1 MPSSCSS
8 NNSSSNHADRYNHGR
23 VQPPGPKG
31 HFLVGVLPEFRKD
44 PAGFLERMARQ
55 YGDVVYIPLGRQ
67 HIYCVS
73 HPDAIR
79 DVLVTHQNKFKKSRM
94 LERAR
99 VLLGDG
105 LLTSEGDHHRRQRRL
120 VQPAFH
126 RDRLAGYGAVMV
138 ERSAA
143 VRDQWKPGE
152 PFDVLQEMM
161 RLTLAIVAKTLFSTD
176 VDSEAGDIHAALTE
190 VFGLFEIILMP
201 FSEILE
207 KLPLPSVRRFQRARQ
222 RLDKTIYRLIAERR
236 AHPRDTGD
244 LLSMLLLASDEEG
257 DAPGRGMTDTQVRDE
272 ALTLFLAGHET
283 TANALT
289 WAWYLLSQNPGAER
303 SFHAELDQVLA
314 GRLPSVEDLPRLRYS
329 ESIFAETLRLYP
341 PAWGIGR
348 RALED
353 FSVGEFVI
361 PARSVVLM
369 SPYVVHRDPRWF
381 ADPIVFRPERWLTD
395 DPARPKFAYF
405 PFGGGARVCIGE
417 RFAWME
423 GTLLLAAI
431 GQRWRLRLEPGHR
444 VETHA
449 RITLRPKF
457 GMRMIAERR

>member
-1 MPSSCSS
+1 MALAIIGPSE
-8 NNSSSNHADRYNHGR
+8 AAPEM
-23 VQPPGPKG
+23 VKPPGPKG
-31 HFLVGVLPEFRKD
+31 HLLVGVLPEFRND
-44 PAGFLERMARQ
+44 PAGFLEKMARQ

-67 HIYCVS
+67 HIYCIS

-79 DVLVTHQNKFKKSRM
+79 GVLVTDQNKFKKSRM

-138 ERSAA
+138 ERAA
-143 VRDQWKPGE
+143 LVRDQWKPGQS
-152 PFDVLQEMM
+152 FDVLQEMM
-161 RLTLAIVAKTLFSTD
+161 RLTLAIVAKTLFSTE
-176 VDSEAGDIHAALTE
+176 VDSEADEIGLALTE
-190 VFGLFEIILMP
+190 VFSLFEIILLP

-207 KLPLPSVRRFQRARQ
+207 KLPLPAVRRFKRARQ
-222 RLDKTIYRLIAERR
+222 RLDETIYRLIAERR
-236 AHPRDTGD
+236 ANPRDTGD

-257 DAPGRGMTDTQVRDE
+257 SGGMSDEQVRDE

-283 TANALT
+283 TADALT
-289 WAWYLLSQNPGAER
+289 WTWYLLSQNPRAEAA
-303 SFHAELDQVLA
+303 FHAELDQVLGA
-314 GRLPSVEDLPRLRYS
+314 RLPSFADLPQLRYT
-329 ESIFAETLRLYP
+329 EAVFAEALRLYP

-353 FSVGEFVI
+353 YPVGDFLI
-361 PARSVVLM
+361 PARSVALM

-381 ADPIVFRPERWLTD
+381 PDPLAFRPERWLAEDTS
-395 DPARPKFAYF
+395 RPKFAYF

-449 RITLRPKF
+449 RITLRPKH
-457 GMRMIAERR
+457 GMRMIAELR

>member
-1 MPSSCSS
+1 
-8 NNSSSNHADRYNHGR
+8 
-23 VQPPGPKG
+23 
-31 HFLVGVLPEFRKD
+31 LLGVLPEFRKD
-44 PAGFLERMARQ
+44 PAGFLQKMARQ
-55 YGDVVYIPLGRQ
+55 YGDVVYVPLGRQ
-67 HIYCVS
+67 HIYYLG
-73 HPDAIR
+73 HPDSVR

-105 LLTSEGDHHRRQRRL
+105 LLTSEGEHHRRQRRL
-120 VQPAFH
+120 AQPAFH

-138 ERSAA
+138 DRSTV
-143 VRDQWKPGE
+143 VRDRWQSGKS
-152 PFDVLQEMM
+152 FDVLEEMM

-176 VDSEAGDIHAALTE
+176 VDSEADDIGAALTE

-207 KLPLPSVRRFQRARQ
+207 KLPLPAVRRFQKARK
-222 RLDKTIYRLIAERR
+222 RLDETIYRLITERR
-236 AHPRDTGD
+236 ASGRDAGD

-257 DAPGRGMTDTQVRDE
+257 SGGMTDVQVRDE

-283 TANALT
+283 TADALT
-289 WAWYLLSQNPGAER
+289 WTWYLLSQNPAAEAA
-303 SFHAELDQVLA
+303 FHAELDEVLA
-314 GRLPSVEDLPRLRYS
+314 GGSPSLEDVPRLRYTESVFS
-329 ESIFAETLRLYP
+329 EALRLYP
-341 PAWGIGR
+341 PGWGIGR

-353 FSVGEFVI
+353 YPVGDFLI

-381 ADPIVFRPERWLTD
+381 PDPEAFRPERWLVD
-395 DPARPKFAYF
+395 DSSRPKFAYF

-423 GTLLLAAI
+423 GVLILAAL

-449 RITLRPKF
+449 RITLRPKH
-457 GMRMIAERR
+457 GMRMIPERR

>member
-1 MPSSCSS
+1 M
-8 NNSSSNHADRYNHGR
+8 
-23 VQPPGPKG
+23 VKPPGPKG
-31 HFLVGVLPEFRKD
+31 HLLVGVLPEFRKD
-44 PAGFLERMARQ
+44 PAGFLEKMARQ

-67 HIYCVS
+67 HIYYLG

-105 LLTSEGDHHRRQRRL
+105 LLTSEGNHHRRQRRL

-138 ERSAA
+138 ERSAI
-143 VRDQWKPGE
+143 VRDQWKSSE

-176 VDSEAGDIHAALTE
+176 VDSEADDIGTALTQ
-190 VFGLFEIILMP
+190 VFDLFEVILMP

-207 KLPLPSVRRFQRARQ
+207 KLPLPAVRRFKRARK
-222 RLDKTIYRLIAERR
+222 RLDETIYRLIAERR
-236 AHPRDTGD
+236 ASGSDAGD
-244 LLSMLLLASDEEG
+244 LLSMLLLAQDEEG
-257 DAPGRGMTDTQVRDE
+257 SGGMTDEQVRDE

-289 WAWYLLSQNPGAER
+289 WAWYLLSQNPQAEAV
-303 SFHAELDQVLA
+303 FHAELDRVLA
-314 GRLPSVEDLPRLRYS
+314 GRLPSFDDLPQLRYTESVIS
-329 ESIFAETLRLYP
+329 EALRLYP

-353 FSVGEFVI
+353 YPVGDFMI
-361 PARSVVLM
+361 PERSVVLM

-381 ADPIVFRPERWLTD
+381 SDPLVCRPERWLAE

-431 GQRWRLRLEPGHR
+431 GQRWRLLLEPGHR

-449 RITLRPKF
+449 RITLRPKH
-457 GMRMIAERR
+457 GMRMLAESRL

>member
-1 MPSSCSS
+1 MIPVATASK
-8 NNSSSNHADRYNHGR
+8 A
-23 VQPPGPKG
+23 PGPKG
-31 HFLVGVLPEFRKD
+31 RLLVGVLPEFRRD
-44 PAGFLERMARQ
+44 PAGFLEKMARQ
-55 YGDVVYIPLGRQ
+55 YGDLVYIPLGRQ

-73 HPDAIR
+73 HPDVIR

-126 RDRLAGYGAVMV
+126 RDRLAGYGTVMV
-138 ERSAA
+138 DRAA
-143 VRDQWKPGE
+143 RLRDQWTPGQSL
-152 PFDVLQEMM
+152 DVLQEMM
-161 RLTLAIVAKTLFSTD
+161 RLTLAIVAKTLFSTE
-176 VDSEAGDIHAALTE
+176 VDSEADEIGKALTE
-190 VFGLFEIILMP
+190 VFSLFEIILMP

-207 KLPLPSVRRFQRARQ
+207 KLPLPAVRRFKRARQ
-222 RLDKTIYRLIAERR
+222 RLDETIYRLIAERR
-236 AHPRDTGD
+236 SNPRDTGD

-257 DAPGRGMTDTQVRDE
+257 SGGMTDEQVRDE

-283 TANALT
+283 TADALT
-289 WAWYLLSQNPGAER
+289 WAWYLLSQNPQAEAA
-303 SFHAELDQVLA
+303 FHAELDRVL
-314 GRLPSVEDLPRLRYS
+314 GSRLPRFEDLPQLRYT
-329 ESIFAETLRLYP
+329 ESVFAETLRLYP

-348 RALED
+348 RALEQYP
-353 FSVGEFVI
+353 VGGFTI

-369 SPYVVHRDPRWF
+369 SPYVVHRDRRWF
-381 ADPIVFRPERWLTD
+381 ADPEAFQPERWLAED
-395 DPARPKFAYF
+395 SRRPKFAYF

-444 VETHA
+444 VETQA

-457 GMRMIAERR
+457 GMRMIPERR